1 MCVVLR
7 LGVLLP
13 MAMGWWRMNVETVK
27 GLMLSLVDQRCAE
40 HGTAELDM
48 EAAIE
53 LCRIALR
60 FCWLK
65 DNYDLAAKD
74 VDSIPLEDALIDA
87 AMADCRL
94 PEPESDPARNSGNGS
109 W

>member
-1 MCVVLR
+1 MDIE
-7 LGVLLP
+7 
-13 MAMGWWRMNVETVK
+13 AVK

-48 EAAIE
+48 EAAIS
-53 LCRIALR
+53 LCRNTLR
-60 FCWLK
+60 YCWLK

-74 VDSIPLEDALIDA
+74 VDSIPLDDALIDA
-87 AMADCRL
+87 AMTDWQ